1 MDFSGGHSV
10 WGGVTPEPTPTPTL
24 EGTWV
29 LNDTLNAPTNW
40 NTQLI
45 NGTIATSQGN
55 SPLYSIQYVNNKMH
69 FYMSA
74 VQISSTYD
82 FETNQWANK
91 VNSATFPSGAT
102 ASDDFITWL
111 AANATKQ

>member
-1 MDFSGGHSV
+1 MAHRLA
-10 WGGVTPEPTPTPTL
+10 GGVTPEPTPTPTL

-29 LNDTLNAPTNW
+29 LNDTLTAPESSTL
-40 NTQLI
+40 TQVI
-45 NGTIATSQGN
+45 SGTIATSQGN

-74 VQISSTYD
+74 VQIYSTYD

-91 VNSATFPSGAT
+91 VTSATFPSGAT